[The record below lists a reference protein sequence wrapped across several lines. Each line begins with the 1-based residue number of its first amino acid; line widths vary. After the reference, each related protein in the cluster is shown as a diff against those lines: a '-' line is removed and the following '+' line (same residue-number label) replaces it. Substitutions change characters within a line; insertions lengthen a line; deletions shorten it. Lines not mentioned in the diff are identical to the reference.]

1 MDDGHTCILVHGSM
15 RGKLFRRARGQG
27 SESIHAAFGRCQVS
41 SAPGFIPSITDCI
54 LGCSHNLSR
63 RPNRTPDTTMGRF
76 GM

>member
-1 MDDGHTCILVHGSM
+1 MDDGRTCIPVHGSM

-41 SAPGFIPSITDCI
+41 SALGFIPSIPDCNF
-54 LGCSHNLSR
+54 GCSRNLSH
-63 RPNRTPDTTMGRF
+63 RPNRTPDTSMWRF